1 MAFRQDQ
8 LDARYQSGKCEPGWK
23 SKNRARQDCFGD

>member
-1 MAFRQDQ
+1 MAPDKISLMR
-8 LDARYQSGKCEPGWK
+8 AIRPACEPGWK